1 LEIKVSLCDKSSYEC
16 YVTMVSYRFVNGHVC
31 QPWTSSSKLF
41 YLFMLYT
48 QCLQQYSQQVGN
60 INEFLLR
67 NNNYILYR
75 FNKQIKEIILLY
87 LGQNKSTSF
96 FRNQ

>member
-1 LEIKVSLCDKSSYEC
+1 
-16 YVTMVSYRFVNGHVC
+16 MF
-31 QPWTSSSKLF
+31 
-41 YLFMLYT
+41 YT

-75 FNKQIKEIILLY
+75 FNKQINEIILLY